1 MKANFSVLT
10 LSPPLKISHVP
21 PDLMLLPHPVKNLGN
36 GANPK
41 VDLSD

>member
-10 LSPPLKISHVP
+10 LSPPLRILHVP
-21 PDLMLLPHPVKNLGN
+21 LELVLLPHPVKNLGN
-36 GANPK
+36 SAKPK